1 MIQYSREI
9 FDALSKGAFISAD
22 STSPQVRR
30 WYDALD
36 DGFQEYRAYYEGV
49 GFILE
54 SGDGFFYFSRK
65 ESKADLQR
73 KLEVLLRWIDYIDF
87 LKTFN
92 STFGPGFEFIPS
104 DIVIAI
110 SGDVELKDKAGR
122 LFPGVKN
129 FSEVA
134 EKLTHE
140 LEGIGFAE
148 PLNVLEGSYRVT
160 SAFHYIEEMMDI
172 ITISEEVK
180 DEIPE

>member
-1 MIQYSREI
+1 
-9 FDALSKGAFISAD
+9 
-22 STSPQVRR
+22 
-30 WYDALD
+30 
-36 DGFQEYRAYYEGV
+36 
-49 GFILE
+49 
-54 SGDGFFYFSRK
+54 
-65 ESKADLQR
+65 
-73 KLEVLLRWIDYIDF
+73 
-87 LKTFN
+87 
-92 STFGPGFEFIPS
+92 
-104 DIVIAI
+104 
-110 SGDVELKDKAGR
+110 
-122 LFPGVKN
+122 VKN